1 MAISA
6 SAAAATAV
14 AVTSS
19 LFSPSLRYRAMDALL
34 RLRNNPGILDSS
46 SRGGARFCLLGP
58 TVEETTLSLSNQSLR
73 YLPIVLEGRFKGVW
87 GPKQHRFTLAAT
99 GDTKALANQKWLRR
113 MVRARG
119 AGGAGPMAGPLFCR
133 RQDHPTPIRVAEL
146 DKLFH
151 RYLLVVPE
159 ESPELIGPN
168 VDVEQDYSSWRSIR
182 RGATTRVESLDPGGG
197 GRCQQP
203 LEKGRAGWKPRP
215 KPGDAAGLHG
225 CGGICAIEYS
235 VLDVPLS
242 PAENGLLPFDA
253 GLVSTGRGCEVC
265 LKDYRYK
272 GGIACLLSGGLGP
285 GALSIWQSI
294 SVLDPTGLL

>member
-6 SAAAATAV
+6 SAATATAV
-14 AVTSS
+14 AVASS
-19 LFSPSLRYRAMDALL
+19 LSSPSLRYRAMDALL

-46 SRGGARFCLLGP
+46 SRGGAQFCLLGP

-87 GPKQHRFTLAAT
+87 GRKQHRFTLAAT

-119 AGGAGPMAGPLFCR
+119 SGGAGPMADPLFCR

-168 VDVEQDYSSWRSIR
+168 VDVEQDYSSRRSIR
-182 RGATTRVESLDPGGG
+182 RGATTHALNRWIPAEVVDANNHWRKAE
-197 GRCQQP
+197 
-203 LEKGRAGWKPRP
+203 RAGNRDPSLAMP
-215 KPGDAAGLHG
+215 QVYTDAAG
-225 CGGICAIEYS
+225 S
-235 VLDVPLS
+235 VQL
-242 PAENGLLPFDA
+242 N
-253 GLVSTGRGCEVC
+253 
-265 LKDYRYK
+265 
-272 GGIACLLSGGLGP
+272 
-285 GALSIWQSI
+285 IWFSM
-294 SVLDPTGLL
+294 SL